1 MNHQEYIKAI
11 GHEQSLI
18 RRLFAS
24 RKNRA
29 KKIEKI
35 TTERY
40 AHLTGKFFTKEND
53 PDSIYRIN
61 EITTRANYIESDQVD
76 VVLCCSCLGTTNTG
90 REGEKILGLYV
101 HNENITI
108 HPSIDI
114 DEHLAGRFVDKVKAL
129 ERYYKLTEQL
139 KNNLNLNEKSEK
151 EVGKISR
158 AAIAFAL
165 LSILEN
171 EEGEPSTM
179 LGEMDKYDDVMSL
192 MGKVADILNEDDIE
206 LLSSLRPN
214 TWNHAID
221 FQQGVDSILGPLP
234 DF

>member
-1 MNHQEYIKAI
+1 MNHHEYIKAI

-24 RKNRA
+24 RKNRV

-40 AHLTGKFFTKEND
+40 AHLIGKFFTKEND

-61 EITTRANYIESDQVD
+61 KITTRANYIESDQVD

-90 REGEKILGLYV
+90 REGEKIVGLYV

-139 KNNLNLNEKSEK
+139 KNNLNLNEKPEK

-221 FQQGVDSILGPLP
+221 FQQGADSILGPLP

>member
-1 MNHQEYIKAI
+1 MSA
-11 GHEQSLI
+11 
-18 RRLFAS
+18 F
-24 RKNRA
+24 A

-40 AHLTGKFFTKEND
+40 AHLIGKFFTKENN

-90 REGEKILGLYV
+90 REGEKIVGLYV

-114 DEHLAGRFVDKVKAL
+114 DEHLAGRFVDKAKAL

-139 KNNLNLNEKSEK
+139 KNNLNLNEKPEK
-151 EVGKISR
+151 KAGKISR

-221 FQQGVDSILGPLP
+221 FQQGADSILGPLP

>member
-1 MNHQEYIKAI
+1 MNHQEFIKAI

-40 AHLTGKFFTKEND
+40 AHLIGKFFTKEND

-90 REGEKILGLYV
+90 REGEKIVGLYV

-139 KNNLNLNEKSEK
+139 KNNLNLNEKPEK

-221 FQQGVDSILGPLP
+221 FQQGADSILGPLP

>member
-1 MNHQEYIKAI
+1 MNHHEYIKAI

-24 RKNRA
+24 RKNRV

-40 AHLTGKFFTKEND
+40 AHLIGKFFTKEND

-90 REGEKILGLYV
+90 REGEKIAGLYV

-139 KNNLNLNEKSEK
+139 KNNLNLNEKPEK

-221 FQQGVDSILGPLP
+221 FQQGADSILGPLP

>member
-1 MNHQEYIKAI
+1 MNHQEFIKAI

-18 RRLFAS
+18 HRLFAS

-40 AHLTGKFFTKEND
+40 AHLIGKFFTKEND

-90 REGEKILGLYV
+90 REGEKIVGLYI

-114 DEHLAGRFVDKVKAL
+114 DEHLAGRFVDKKKAL
-129 ERYYKLTEQL
+129 GRFYKLTEQL
-139 KNNLNLNEKSEK
+139 KNNLNLNEKPK
-151 EVGKISR
+151 KGTGKISR

-171 EEGEPSTM
+171 EENEPSTM

-192 MGKVADILNEDDIE
+192 MGKVADILDEDDIA

-221 FQQGVDSILGPLP
+221 FQQGADSILGPLP

>member
-1 MNHQEYIKAI
+1 MNHQKFIKAI

-24 RKNRA
+24 RKNRE

-40 AHLTGKFFTKEND
+40 AHLIGKFFTKEND

-61 EITTRANYIESDQVD
+61 EITIRANYIESDQVD
-76 VVLCCSCLGTTNTG
+76 VVLCCNCLGTTNTG
-90 REGEKILGLYV
+90 REGEKIVGLYI

-114 DEHLAGRFVDKVKAL
+114 DEHLAGRFVDKEKAL
-129 ERYYKLTEQL
+129 GRFYKLTEQL
-139 KNNLNLNEKSEK
+139 KNNLNLNEKPEK

-221 FQQGVDSILGPLP
+221 FQQGADSILGPLP

>member
-1 MNHQEYIKAI
+1 MNHQKFIKAI

-40 AHLTGKFFTKEND
+40 AHLIGKFFTKEND

-76 VVLCCSCLGTTNTG
+76 VVLCCNCLGTTNTG
-90 REGEKILGLYV
+90 REGEKIVGLYI

-114 DEHLAGRFVDKVKAL
+114 DEHLAGRFVDKEKAL
-129 ERYYKLTEQL
+129 GRFYKLTEQL
-139 KNNLNLNEKSEK
+139 KNNLNLNEKPKK
-151 EVGKISR
+151 EAGKISR

-171 EEGEPSTM
+171 EESEPSTM

-192 MGKVADILNEDDIE
+192 MGKVADILDEDDIA

-221 FQQGVDSILGPLP
+221 FQQGADSILGPLP

>member
-40 AHLTGKFFTKEND
+40 AHLIGKFFTKEND

-90 REGEKILGLYV
+90 REGEKIVGLYV

-114 DEHLAGRFVDKVKAL
+114 DEHLAGRFIDKVKAL

-139 KNNLNLNEKSEK
+139 KNNLNLNEKPEK
-151 EVGKISR
+151 EAGKISR

-221 FQQGVDSILGPLP
+221 FQQGADSILGPLP

>member
-11 GHEQSLI
+11 GHEQSLT

-40 AHLTGKFFTKEND
+40 AHLIGKFFTKEND

-90 REGEKILGLYV
+90 REGEKIVGLYV

-114 DEHLAGRFVDKVKAL
+114 DEHLAGRFIDKVKAL

-139 KNNLNLNEKSEK
+139 KNNLNLNEKPEK
-151 EVGKISR
+151 EAGKISR

-221 FQQGVDSILGPLP
+221 FQQGADSILGPLP

>member
-11 GHEQSLI
+11 EHEQTLI
-18 RRLFAS
+18 RRLFVC
-24 RKNRA
+24 RKKRA
-29 KKIEKI
+29 ETIENI
-35 TTERY
+35 TAERY
-40 AHLTGKFFTKEND
+40 AHLIGKFFTKEND

-90 REGEKILGLYV
+90 REGEKIVGLHIY
-101 HNENITI
+101 NENITI

-114 DEHLAGRFVDKVKAL
+114 DEHLAGRFVNKGKAL
-129 ERYYKLTEQL
+129 GRFYKLTEQL
-139 KNNLNLNEKSEK
+139 KNNLNLNEKPKK
-151 EVGKISR
+151 EAGKISR

-171 EEGEPSTM
+171 EESEPSTM

-192 MGKVADILNEDDIE
+192 MGKVADILDEDDIA

-221 FQQGVDSILGPLP
+221 FQQGADSILGPLP

>member
-1 MNHQEYIKAI
+1 MNHHEYIKAI

-24 RKNRA
+24 RKNRE

-40 AHLTGKFFTKEND
+40 AHLIGKFFTKEND

-90 REGEKILGLYV
+90 REGEKIVGLYV

-139 KNNLNLNEKSEK
+139 KNNLNLNEKPEK

-221 FQQGVDSILGPLP
+221 FQQGADSILGPLP

>member
-1 MNHQEYIKAI
+1 MNHQKFIKAI

-40 AHLTGKFFTKEND
+40 AHLIGKFFTKEND

-76 VVLCCSCLGTTNTG
+76 VVLCCNCLGTTNTG
-90 REGEKILGLYV
+90 REGEKIVGLYI

-114 DEHLAGRFVDKVKAL
+114 DEHLAGRFVDKEKAL
-129 ERYYKLTEQL
+129 GRFYKLTEQL
-139 KNNLNLNEKSEK
+139 KNNLNLNEKPKK
-151 EVGKISR
+151 EAGKISR

-171 EEGEPSTM
+171 EESEPSTM

-192 MGKVADILNEDDIE
+192 MGKVADILDEDDIA

-221 FQQGVDSILGPLP
+221 FQQGADSNLDPLP

>member
-40 AHLTGKFFTKEND
+40 AHLTGTFFTKEND

>member
-1 MNHQEYIKAI
+1 MNHQKFIKAI

-40 AHLTGKFFTKEND
+40 AHLIGKFFTKEND

-76 VVLCCSCLGTTNTG
+76 VVLCCNCLGTTNTG
-90 REGEKILGLYV
+90 REGEKIVGLYI

-114 DEHLAGRFVDKVKAL
+114 DEHLAGRFVDKEKAL
-129 ERYYKLTEQL
+129 GRFYKLTEQL
-139 KNNLNLNEKSEK
+139 KNNLNLNEKPKK
-151 EVGKISR
+151 EAGKISR
-158 AAIAFAL
+158 ATIAFAL

-171 EEGEPSTM
+171 EESEPSTM

-192 MGKVADILNEDDIE
+192 MGKVADILDEDDIA

-221 FQQGVDSILGPLP
+221 FQQGADSILGPLP

>member
-11 GHEQSLI
+11 EHEQTLI
-18 RRLFAS
+18 RRLFSS
-24 RKNRA
+24 RKQRA
-29 KKIEKI
+29 KVIEKI

-40 AHLTGKFFTKEND
+40 AHLIGKFFTKEND

-90 REGEKILGLYV
+90 REGEKIVGLYV

-139 KNNLNLNEKSEK
+139 KNNLNLNEKPEK

-221 FQQGVDSILGPLP
+221 FQQGADSILGPLP

>member
-1 MNHQEYIKAI
+1 MNHHEYIKAI

-90 REGEKILGLYV
+90 REGEKIVGLYV

-221 FQQGVDSILGPLP
+221 FQQGADSILGPLP

>member
-1 MNHQEYIKAI
+1 MNHHEYIKAI

-24 RKNRA
+24 RKNRE

-40 AHLTGKFFTKEND
+40 AHLIGKFFTKEND

-61 EITTRANYIESDQVD
+61 EITIRANYIESDQVD
-76 VVLCCSCLGTTNTG
+76 VVLCCNCLGTTNTG
-90 REGEKILGLYV
+90 REGEKIVGLYI

-114 DEHLAGRFVDKVKAL
+114 DEHLAGRFVDKEKAL
-129 ERYYKLTEQL
+129 GRFYKLTEQL
-139 KNNLNLNEKSEK
+139 KNNLNLNEKPEK

-221 FQQGVDSILGPLP
+221 FQQGADSILGPLP

>member
-1 MNHQEYIKAI
+1 MNHHEYIKAI

-24 RKNRA
+24 RKNRV

-40 AHLTGKFFTKEND
+40 AHLIGKFFTKEND

-90 REGEKILGLYV
+90 REGEKIVGLYV

-139 KNNLNLNEKSEK
+139 KNNLNLNEKPEK

-192 MGKVADILNEDDIE
+192 MGKVADILNEDNIE

-221 FQQGVDSILGPLP
+221 FQQGADSILGPLP

>member
-1 MNHQEYIKAI
+1 MNHHEYIKAI

-24 RKNRA
+24 RKNRV

-40 AHLTGKFFTKEND
+40 AHLIGKFFTKEND

-90 REGEKILGLYV
+90 REGEKIVGLYV

-139 KNNLNLNEKSEK
+139 KNNLNLNEKPEK

-221 FQQGVDSILGPLP
+221 FQQGADSILGPLP

>member
-1 MNHQEYIKAI
+1 MNHHEYIKAI

-24 RKNRA
+24 RKNRV

-40 AHLTGKFFTKEND
+40 AHLIGKFFTKEND

-76 VVLCCSCLGTTNTG
+76 VVLCCNCLGTTNTG
-90 REGEKILGLYV
+90 REGEKIVGLNI

-139 KNNLNLNEKSEK
+139 KNNLNLNEKPEK

-221 FQQGVDSILGPLP
+221 FQQGADSILGPLP

>member
-1 MNHQEYIKAI
+1 MNYQEYIKAI

-40 AHLTGKFFTKEND
+40 AHLIGKFFTKEND

-90 REGEKILGLYV
+90 REGEKIVGLYV

-114 DEHLAGRFVDKVKAL
+114 DEHLAGRFIDKVKAL

-139 KNNLNLNEKSEK
+139 KNNLNLNEKPEK
-151 EVGKISR
+151 EAGKISR

-221 FQQGVDSILGPLP
+221 FQQGADSILGPLP

>member
-1 MNHQEYIKAI
+1 MNHHEYIKAI

-24 RKNRA
+24 RKNRV

-40 AHLTGKFFTKEND
+40 AHLIGKFFTKEND

-90 REGEKILGLYV
+90 REGEKIVGLYV

-114 DEHLAGRFVDKVKAL
+114 DEHLAGRFVNKGKAL
-129 ERYYKLTEQL
+129 GRFYKLTEQL
-139 KNNLNLNEKSEK
+139 KNNLNLNEKPEK

-221 FQQGVDSILGPLP
+221 FQQGADSILGPLP

>member
-1 MNHQEYIKAI
+1 MNHHEYIKAI

-24 RKNRA
+24 RKNRV

-40 AHLTGKFFTKEND
+40 AHLIGKFFTMEND
-53 PDSIYRIN
+53 PHSIYRIN

-90 REGEKILGLYV
+90 REGEKIVGLYV

-139 KNNLNLNEKSEK
+139 KNNLNLNEKPEK

-221 FQQGVDSILGPLP
+221 FQQGADSILGPLP